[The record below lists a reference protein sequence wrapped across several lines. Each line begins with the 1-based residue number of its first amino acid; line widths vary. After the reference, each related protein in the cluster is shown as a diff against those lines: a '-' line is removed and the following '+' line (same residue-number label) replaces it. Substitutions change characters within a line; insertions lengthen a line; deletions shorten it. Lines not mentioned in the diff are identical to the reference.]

1 MDVKNMSEENRTSVT
16 TYVQYDET
24 LGIFW
29 PGLIA
34 DTLIP
39 FPLPAQD
46 FAVARASRVD
56 DIR

>member
-1 MDVKNMSEENRTSVT
+1 MSEENRTSVT
-16 TYVQYDET
+16 TDVQYDET

-29 PGLIA
+29 SGLIA

-39 FPLPAQD
+39 FPLSGQD

>member
-1 MDVKNMSEENRTSVT
+1 MSEENRTSVT
-16 TYVQYDET
+16 TDVQYDET

-39 FPLPAQD
+39 FPLPGQD

>member
-1 MDVKNMSEENRTSVT
+1 MSCP
-16 TYVQYDET
+16 YDET

-29 PGLIA
+29 GLIA

-39 FPLPAQD
+39 LCQD
-46 FAVARASRVD
+46 FADARASRVD